1 MLRFPGAVLLIC
13 CLFAGCGEKPATR
26 VTVRLALARSP
37 FTYLPVYL
45 ADALGYFNQE
55 DLDVAFQEF
64 PGGAKAVESVVSGS
78 ADVAASFFEHAV
90 QMTASGHPFQS
101 FLVMLRYPG
110 MALVVSPVTKKNI
123 RGVADLK
130 GLPVGVGT
138 LGSPTHFYLNYLL
151 ATHGMSL
158 DSVTPVGIGAPATAA
173 AAIEHGRV
181 DAAVVGAA
189 MVVLR
194 QRHPGLTVL
203 AESFSAAGVKQSLG
217 VDEYPG
223 AALLA
228 KSDWLATHDKTAR
241 RLTRAVLRS
250 LEFIQT
256 HPPEEILTHL
266 PEAYRTDLET
276 DLATLRIFLPDY
288 SKDGKMSASSAEA
301 VRRVLAS
308 SLEDAKKADIDMA
321 ATWSNSFVSF

>member
-1 MLRFPGAVLLIC
+1 MRA
-13 CLFAGCGEKPATR
+13 
-26 VTVRLALARSP
+26 TVRLALARSR

-45 ADALGYFNQE
+45 ADSLGYYKQE
-55 DLDVAFQEF
+55 NLDVVFQEF

-78 ADVAASFFEHAV
+78 ADVAAGFFEHAI
-90 QMTASGHPFQS
+90 QMTATGHPFQS

-110 MALVVSPVTKKNI
+110 MALVVSPETKKSI

-130 GLPVGVGT
+130 GLTVGVGT
-138 LGSPTHFYLNYLL
+138 PGSPTHFYLNYLL
-151 ATHGMSL
+151 STHGMSP

-194 QRHPGLTVL
+194 QRHPDLAVL
-203 AESFSAAGVKQSLG
+203 AESFSAEGVRQSLG

-228 KSDWLATHDKTAR
+228 KFDWLAAHDQTAR
-241 RLTRAVLRS
+241 HLTRAVLRS
-250 LEFIQT
+250 LEYIQT
-256 HPPEEILTHL
+256 HTPEEILAHL
-266 PEAYRTDLET
+266 PEAYRTDRET
-276 DLATLRIFLPDY
+276 DLATLRTFLPDY
-288 SKDGKMSASSAEA
+288 SKDGKMNAGSAEA
-301 VRRVLAS
+301 VRRVLAV
-308 SLEDAKKADIDMA
+308 SLDDVKNANIDMP
-321 ATWSNSFVSF
+321 ATWSNSFISF